1 MRRKAIVRPDRDR
14 EIFRVLRAIKGK
26 KSSEVAKGTYVA
38 ASTIQA
44 WRTGKTK
51 YPQHH
56 TLAAVAR
63 TAGLKYELVE
73 IEDSDR
79 ASDSRTAGERA
90 GRSFG

>member
-1 MRRKAIVRPDRDR
+1 MKKIHRPDRDR
-14 EIFRVLRAIKGK
+14 EIFRVLRAIRGR
-26 KSSEVAKGTYVA
+26 KSSEVASKTYVA
-38 ASTIQA
+38 ASTIQN

-73 IEDSDR
+73 IDPAKDR
-79 ASDSRTAGERA
+79 DERETRLGA
-90 GRSFG
+90 

>member
-1 MRRKAIVRPDRDR
+1 MRRVTHRPDRDR
-14 EIFRVLRAIKGK
+14 EVFRVLQAIKGR
-26 KSSEVAKGTYVA
+26 KSSEVAKNTYVR

-63 TAGLKYELVE
+63 TAGLKYALVE
-73 IEDSDR
+73 IDNDER
-79 ASDSRTAGERA
+79 PAERESRPNPN
-90 GRSFG
+90 